1 MSVIDYTRD
10 RSLFWLKI
18 YEEDGST
25 RLYANNTVK
34 RLMDYFFPQLIDCSP
49 TGWKPSANYPNI
61 YNLWIPDNCMDLQ
74 MFDEFNIWAA
84 KAHQHIWLGTNSYT
98 NAYFNGSELDY
109 CIAADWNFVFGTDKR
124 TPVGEAEY
132 QLKYQWPKGYV
143 DEESCVEYAQLLIV
157 AIMDCIQCLPFDPRN
172 TVITTIPAVRTKQNK
187 LSWLLAK
194 KISNAL
200 EVPFIG
206 LTLKYDKPQIKQQS
220 IEDKVKIWRNIF
232 SDGESLSLSSEIY
245 DKNILIID
253 DLYQSGASIWCLAE
267 FLKDAC
273 KAQNVLATTAVKSL
287 RDGDNT

>member
-1 MSVIDYTRD
+1 MAVIDYTKS

-18 YEEDGST
+18 FENDGST
-25 RLYANNTVK
+25 SFSANNTVK
-34 RLMDYFFPQLIDCSP
+34 RLMDYVFQQLIDCSP
-49 TGWKPSANYPNI
+49 TGWRNSANYPGL
-61 YNLWIPDNCMDLQ
+61 YNLWIPDDCMDLQ
-74 MFDEFNIWAA
+74 KLDAFKEWATQA
-84 KAHQHIWLGTNSYT
+84 SQHIWLGTNNHTDSY
-98 NAYFNGSELDY
+98 FWGSELDF
-109 CIAADWNFVFGTDKR
+109 CVAADWNFSFDTSKR
-124 TPVGEAEY
+124 TPIGEAEY

-143 DEESCVEYAQLLIV
+143 DEESCVEYAQLLIE
-157 AIMDCIQCLPFDPRN
+157 AIMDCIQCLPFAPRN

-194 KISNAL
+194 EISNVL

-232 SDGESLSLSSEIY
+232 SDGENLSLSSEIY
-245 DKNILIID
+245 NKNILIID

-267 FLKDAC
+267 FLRDVC
-273 KAQNVLATTAVKSL
+273 KAQTVLATTAVKSL